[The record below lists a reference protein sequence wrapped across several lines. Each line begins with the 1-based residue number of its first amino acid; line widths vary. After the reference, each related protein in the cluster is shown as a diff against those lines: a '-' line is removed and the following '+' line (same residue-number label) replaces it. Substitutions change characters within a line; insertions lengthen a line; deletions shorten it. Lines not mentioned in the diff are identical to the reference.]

1 MKGSEQKFRKSDV
14 CGCGYDGITEC
25 DCGGELVIC
34 EGYDVYNNEFN
45 YVWECEDCGRTISI
59 SGTIV
64 KAQKLNEATDT
75 WEDIDRSIAEDFRGS
90 IDQIV
95 DYDEELKSVVYK
107 LYDDEGTIRYI
118 ISDVVFEDTQED
130 EDEDEDE

>member
-1 MKGSEQKFRKSDV
+1 MKGSEKQFWKSDV
-14 CGCGYDGITEC
+14 CGCGFDNITEC
-25 DCGGELVIC
+25 DCGGELVVG
-34 EGYDVYNNEFN
+34 EGYDIYNNEFN
-45 YVWECEDCGRTISI
+45 YSWECSNCDRTISI

-75 WEDIDRSIAEDFRGS
+75 WEDIDRTTAEDFCGE

-95 DYDEELKSVVYK
+95 DYDDELKSVVYK

-118 ISDVVFEDTQED
+118 ISDVVFEDTKED
-130 EDEDEDE
+130 E